1 MPEPLSDE
9 YPVLLGPVRIE
20 TRFTATELLV
30 RVFPDEWQIDAS
42 EPLPSEAEFAAL
54 TAYWT
59 ALWRAAGNRAAQEA
73 AWHELTGRVA
83 PGRAVWLRDELRPAN
98 PEEKP
103 ANMPAETTVLVI
115 TTAAALP
122 ADDRGPTTD
131 YWSAVWRAHGDRA
144 RIRAADAALLA
155 AVGAARARAVRGR
168 PPAGVEAAPLRA
180 SDGVVVAFLVVPRPA
195 RLSTDSWTRP
205 ARAGLLPDR
214 FAFLGWAGGELVLD
228 KTGKPV
234 PEELAVSPDP
244 GAEDQ
249 LRIDPRDGTL
259 NVPADLLWLTSFE
272 RAVELGMGLR
282 VRLDELP
289 QGGLDRLLVLGL
301 RRRQG
306 PEESAEALAGLIR
319 RQLRSPAGFGLVP
332 QGTPT
337 NNTEQAPAGPGKRR
351 EEAAGL
357 RAAFAAASPA
367 AASPA
372 VDAGDWTTRTDGRW
386 LADLLGIDPAALDGV
401 PHADGT
407 DLRDARAAN
416 TALWPATWG
425 DYLRT
430 ALHPVLS
437 EDDVERT
444 RAFFVRYVSGRGPL
458 PVVRI
463 GRQPYGILPT
473 TSFQR
478 LTWPADPTGA
488 HRTALHRLLET
499 LAADWTRAAAGVA
512 RLESGSADPH
522 QRLLDILAL
531 HPSSAE
537 YHQRYARSVADLY
550 NQENLAGHGPAVTAA
565 LEDPLHMPQP
575 IRALLTR
582 LGYDVRPPG
591 GPGRPEPELMGRL
604 FDATPYRLLGP
615 LVDDRPLGE
624 DRPLR
629 PCTALPERLNYLQ
642 WLAGYGRTDLDRI
655 RLEDGFEGS
664 RPPAALLYLLLRHA
678 VLLGW
683 EEAAWRLAAA
693 AGRAPAP
700 ITDPPF
706 VHIRTRRDGE
716 TGNPPSESRYRRLYA
731 PDEAVTGSADPDL
744 LVHRFIPGVL
754 AGHPA
759 TARLDEQLRAIG
771 LLASVPTARLE
782 RVLAEHLDCANHRLD
797 AWRLG
802 LANERLA
809 DLRYG
814 PDGAGTARR
823 GVHLGCYG
831 WLEEVRRRKV
841 PRGRHTVPPELTG
854 VFGAAETD
862 RDPDNGGYVHAPS
875 PAQARTAA
883 VLRAGYLANGQ
894 RDATSSFA
902 VNLSSERVRI
912 ALTLLDGLRQGQ
924 SLGALL
930 GYRFEKGLHEQRLPA
945 GTLDRFL
952 PALRGAFP
960 LRAGRLSEVVPGPGV
975 PLEVVEAR
983 NVVDGLELV
992 RRATR
997 EPAAP
1002 EYPFGAE
1009 HMPPASLDERR
1020 AMNEEVRRLIDVH
1033 DALADLAVAEATHQ
1047 ALSGNTERAS
1057 ATLDAYAKEGL
1068 PPDPEVVATP
1078 RSGVTLTHRFGLQL
1092 TAGLEVGHVPPLYFG
1107 DGPRAKAE
1115 PAVNDWL
1122 PALLPP
1128 QKDLAVLVTWTAPAG
1143 GRPRARVVTMHDL
1156 RLQPI
1161 DLLWTLRPA
1170 GEAAKSDLDDRIIGV
1185 VVQEERPRPDAI
1197 LTIRYTQRVPDK
1209 ISFFE
1214 VAPLVD
1220 ALRTLLTTARPL
1232 RPTDLM
1238 AAAGPAGAD
1247 RSADEA
1253 VSLPRERPAAVRAAL
1268 AALGGETAELTAD
1281 LARLYPAAPAPPLRA
1296 EVLGRID
1303 ALLTRCA
1310 TLTTTAGGFGMPRSG
1325 WGELTEWRRDVY
1337 AGVLAAVAVAAK
1349 RMRGALVQADA
1360 LLARYD
1366 ALPSTASDEERFAL
1380 LETAERLLT
1389 TTPTSPRPDTP
1400 ALLWAL
1406 VRNARAAFDD
1416 RLADLEAVA
1425 RTAQTTLS
1433 GLLAEVGRLLPL
1445 GDVDPVGLDLTPFE
1459 ERIVAYGRELLERS
1473 RALGREIGERL
1484 DLADPALTAYD
1495 AAATGPDRV
1504 RAATD
1509 ALKALLGQDVLVV
1522 PEFTPSEELAAQWRR
1537 ARADSEALTAHL
1549 RTDFDRDFPVDD
1561 WAHGVARVREKP
1573 RLWEKAV
1580 VLGDALR
1587 GPGGLMSDVAGWQEP
1602 RLTPVQL
1609 PYRTGDHWLA
1619 MEFKAG
1625 TEITEDRVLFTAH
1638 CVPEPLLETRRCG
1651 LLFDEWTEVVPAVQ
1665 ETTGIAVHFDRP
1677 GSEPPQAML
1686 LVVPPVRT
1694 GAWREDDLVAA
1705 VTETFALARSRAVE
1719 PAHLEDTAY
1728 AHLLPATVLPAARQ
1742 PITLTADLALCNL
1755 RGKADE

>member
-1 MPEPLSDE
+1 MPDPLSDE

-30 RVFPDEWQIDAS
+30 RVFPDEWQIDAF
-42 EPLPSEAEFAAL
+42 EPLPGEAEFSAL

-59 ALWRAAGNRAAQEA
+59 ALWRAAGDRAAEEA

-83 PGRAVWLRDELRPAN
+83 PGRALWLRDRHGPAD
-98 PEEKP
+98 PGGKP
-103 ANMPAETTVLVI
+103 ANLPAQTTVLVV
-115 TTAAALP
+115 TTAVALP
-122 ADDRGPTTD
+122 ADDRRPTAD
-131 YWSAVWRAHGDRA
+131 YWTAVWRAHGDRV
-144 RIRAADAALLA
+144 RIRAAEAALLA

-168 PPAGVEAAPLRA
+168 PPAGIEEAPLRA

-195 RLSTDSWTRP
+195 RLSADSWTRP

-214 FAFLGWAGGELVLD
+214 FVFLGWAGGELVLNE
-228 KTGKPV
+228 TGEPV

-249 LRIDPRDGTL
+249 LKIDPRDGTL
-259 NVPADLLWLTSFE
+259 NVPADLLWLTGFT

-282 VRLDELP
+282 FRLDERT

-306 PEESAEALAGLIR
+306 PEASAEALAGLIG

-337 NNTEQAPAGPGKRR
+337 NNTEQAPAGQGARR

-357 RAAFAAASPA
+357 RAAFAAGP
-367 AASPA
+367 PED
-372 VDAGDWTTRTDGRW
+372 DAGDWTTRTDGRW
-386 LADLLGIDPAALDGV
+386 LTDLLGIDPAALDGV

-416 TALWPATWG
+416 TALWPSTWG

-430 ALHPVLS
+430 ALHPLIA

-444 RAFFVRYVSGRGPL
+444 RAFFVRYVSARGPL

-473 TSFQR
+473 TSFER
-478 LTWPADPTGA
+478 LAWPSDATGA

-499 LAADWTRAAAGVA
+499 LAADWTEAAAEVP
-512 RLESGSADPH
+512 RLTSGSADPH

-575 IRALLTR
+575 IRALLAR
-582 LGYDVRPPG
+582 LGYEVRPPG
-591 GPGRPEPELMGRL
+591 GPARPEPELMGRL
-604 FDATPYRLLGP
+604 FDGTPYRLLGP
-615 LVDDRPLGE
+615 LVDGRPLSE
-624 DRPLR
+624 DRALP
-629 PCTALPERLNYLQ
+629 PCTAAPDHLNYLQ
-642 WLAGYGRTDLDRI
+642 WLARYGRTDLDRI

-700 ITDPPF
+700 ITEPPF
-706 VHIRTRRDGE
+706 VHIRTRRAGE
-716 TGNPPSESRYRRLYA
+716 AQDPPSESRYRRLYA
-731 PDEAVTGSADPDL
+731 PDEDVTGSGDPGL
-744 LVHRFIPGVL
+744 LVHRFIPDVL
-754 AGHPA
+754 GSHPA
-759 TARLDEQLRAIG
+759 TARLDEQLRAVG
-771 LLASVPTARLE
+771 LLSAVPTARLE

-809 DLRYG
+809 ELRYG
-814 PDGAGTARR
+814 PGGGSDGTGPARR
-823 GVHLGCYG
+823 GIHLGCYG
-831 WLEEVRRRKV
+831 WLEEVRRRPV
-841 PRGRHTVPPELTG
+841 PRARHAVPPGLTA
-854 VFGAAETD
+854 VFGTD
-862 RDPDNGGYVHAPS
+862 PVERDPDNGGYVHAPS

-883 VLRAGYLANGQ
+883 VLRAGYLANGS
-894 RDATSSFA
+894 RDGTGSFA
-902 VNLSSERVRI
+902 VNLSSERVRT

-930 GYRFEKGLHEQRLPA
+930 GYRFEKGLHERRLPT
-945 GTLDRFL
+945 GTLDKFL

-960 LRAGRLSEVVPGPGV
+960 LRAGRLSDVVPGPGV
-975 PLEVVEAR
+975 PLDVVEAR

-997 EPAAP
+997 APAAP

-1009 HMPPASLDERR
+1009 HLPPATLDEGR
-1020 AMNEEVRRLIDVH
+1020 ALNEEVRRLLDVH
-1033 DALADLAVAEATHQ
+1033 DALADLAVAEAAHQ

-1057 ATLDAYAKEGL
+1057 ATLDAYAKDGL

-1092 TAGLEVGHVPPLYFG
+1092 TAGLDVGHVPPLYFG

-1128 QKDLAVLVTWTAPAG
+1128 QKDLAVLVTWTDPAG
-1143 GRPRARVVTMHDL
+1143 RRPRSRVVTMHDL

-1161 DLLWTLRPA
+1161 DLLWAVRPA

-1185 VVQEERPRPDAI
+1185 VVNEERPRPDCQ
-1197 LTIRYTQRVPDK
+1197 LTIRYTERVPDK

-1238 AAAGPAGAD
+1238 AAAGPEGAD

-1268 AALGGETAELTAD
+1268 AALGRETAELTAD

-1296 EVLGRID
+1296 EVLDRID
-1303 ALLTRCA
+1303 VLLSRCA
-1310 TLTTTAGGFGMPRSG
+1310 ALTTTAGGFGMVRSG
-1325 WGELTEWRRDVY
+1325 WGELTEWRRGVY
-1337 AGVLAAVAVAAK
+1337 AEVLAAVAVAAK
-1349 RMRGALVQADA
+1349 RMRGALTEADG
-1360 LLARYD
+1360 LLGRYD
-1366 ALPSTASDEERFAL
+1366 DLPPAASDEQRFAL

-1389 TTPTSPRPDTP
+1389 TTPTSPRPESP

-1416 RLADLEAVA
+1416 RLTDLEGEA

-1445 GDVDPVGLDLTPFE
+1445 DDVDPVGLDLLPFGD
-1459 ERIVAYGRELLERS
+1459 RIVAYGRELLERS
-1473 RALGREIGERL
+1473 RALGREADERL
-1484 DLADPALTAYD
+1484 GAADPALTAYD
-1495 AAATGPDRV
+1495 AAVTGPDRV

-1522 PEFTPSEELAAQWRR
+1522 PEFTPSQELAAGWRR

-1549 RTDFDRDFPVDD
+1549 RSDFDRDFPVDD
-1561 WAHGVARVREKP
+1561 WAHGIARVREKP

-1625 TEITEDRVLFTAH
+1625 TEIKEDRVLFTAH
-1638 CVPEPLLETRRCG
+1638 CTPEPLLETRRCG
-1651 LLFDEWTEVVPAVQ
+1651 LLFDEWTEVVPAVR

-1677 GSEPPQAML
+1677 GSEPPQSML

-1705 VTETFALARSRAVE
+1705 VTETFGLARARAVE
-1719 PAHLEDTAY
+1719 PAHLDGTAY
-1728 AHLLPATVLPAARQ
+1728 AQLLPATVLPAARQ
-1742 PITLTADLALCNL
+1742 PITLTTDLALCNL